1 MTKTLVKTD
10 RNGTKYFEE
19 ECKCYKCNGTGIY
32 KWYGYHYNGAV
43 SEYEGVCY
51 DCNGTGKQTI
61 KTKEYTPEHQAK
73 LNAKREAEIAKK
85 QAEIKA
91 QQEAEAKKQAEY
103 EAKIKAEKAK
113 SEYIGKAGDKIDMVV
128 TVAFESSYEIPSF
141 RGYGMTEVSVY
152 GLKDE
157 EGNLMVWKTSTG
169 FLMIEKKICNP
180 NDPTEYRYE
189 NEFAH
194 KGDKIRIKATIKEH
208 TEYKEQKQT
217 ILTRVKVLE
226 IVEKAEEEA

>member
-85 QAEIKA
+85 QAEIQA
-91 QQEAEAKKQAEY
+91 QQEAEAKRQAEY
-103 EAKIKAEKAK
+103 EARIAAEKAQ
-113 SEYIGKAGDKIDMVV
+113 SNYIGKAGDKIEAIV
-128 TVAFESSYEIPSF
+128 TFKFEASF
-141 RGYGMTEVSVY
+141 DTQYGTMFIYSF
-152 GLKDE
+152 KDE
-157 EGNLMVWKTSTG
+157 VGNTLVWKTSSVMMLDG
-169 FLMIEKKICNP
+169 FDRNG
-180 NDPTEYRYE
+180 NNRFV
-189 NEFAH
+189 N
-194 KGDKIRIKATIKEH
+194 KGDQIRIKATIKDH
-208 TEYKEQKQT
+208 SEYRDEKQT
-217 ILTRVKVLE
+217 ILTRVKITEMV
-226 IVEKAEEEA
+226 KRAEEA